1 MTKCFWLFVQ
11 NYKLQLFYIFQ
22 YLSKNVNS
30 MHLQYRAKRKARKK
44 HCQMNYINLKKT
56 SLLSHFGNGP
66 SQTRVS
72 LSQYTSSIEEKQ
84 PGLHWQWRT
93 SAPDWL
99 ASSSSA
105 KGTVFSVVVI
115 GHTSVNHYIRK
126 ISTITY
132 VKVK

>member
-30 MHLQYRAKRKARKK
+30 AFAIQSKK
-44 HCQMNYINLKKT
+44 KSKNKILSDEIYQFKKKT

-72 LSQYTSSIEEKQ
+72 LSQYTSRIEEKQ

-99 ASSSSA
+99 ASSSMA
-105 KGTVFSVVVI
+105 KGTVFSMVVI
-115 GHTSVNHYIRK
+115 GHTSVNRYIRK

-132 VKVK
+132 VTVK